1 MESSAIVAAIDL
13 FIKTNQELAKTIFKH
28 SITGYCLTILNSNV
42 SIRKSQKSKILHW
55 KSVNYYNYIAILDV
69 ELLWRLS
76 TPSSINSNPRYG
88 IIVAT
93 VNTIFSWQIKSE
105 GIVYTWKNYGD
116 KFSEIILRKHC
127 SASITI
133 AVNDYFGNDVTNVKG
148 GRPMSVV
155 KR

>member
-55 KSVNYYNYIAILDV
+55 KSVNYSNYIAILDV

-76 TPSSINSNPRYG
+76 TPSSINSNPRNG

-93 VNTIFSWQIKSE
+93 VNTIFS
-105 GIVYTWKNYGD
+105 
-116 KFSEIILRKHC
+116 
-127 SASITI
+127 
-133 AVNDYFGNDVTNVKG
+133 
-148 GRPMSVV
+148 
-155 KR
+155 